1 LLQFA
6 IPARHPSFIL
16 LLNHDPRPNM
26 PAPTSNT
33 TRLEAFSDGVIA
45 VIITIMVLELKV
57 PHEPG
62 LAGLRPVIPT
72 LAIYALSFALVSIYW
87 INHHHLVHRTE
98 EADQAILYAN
108 LGFLFCLSL
117 TPFVTAYLVEMKI
130 DSFSVALYAISMVA
144 TGFAFMLLRLA
155 IGWRLR
161 HGGALNQQDKSNEAK
176 HWISLALYLIAIP
189 LAFYHSYLAL
199 GIISLVTLVWIY
211 PTSHV
216 VPCDD
221 NPGSSR

>member
-1 LLQFA
+1 MS
-6 IPARHPSFIL
+6 PHKS
-16 LLNHDPRPNM
+16 
-26 PAPTSNT
+26 APTSNT

-57 PHEPG
+57 PHVAG
-62 LAGLRPVIPT
+62 LTGLRPVLPT

-108 LGFLFCLSL
+108 LLFLFCLSL
-117 TPFVTAYLVEMKI
+117 IPFVTGYLLEMDM
-130 DSFSVALYAISMVA
+130 DSLSVVLYAISMLA

-161 HGGALNQQDKSNEAK
+161 HSGILNRQDRSDESK
-176 HWISLALYLIAIP
+176 HWISLALYLISIP
-189 LAFYHSYLAL
+189 LAFYHSHLAL
-199 GIISLVTLVWIY
+199 GIIALVALVWIY
-211 PTSHV
+211 PTTTHKTS
-216 VPCDD
+216 DD
-221 NPGSSR
+221 EPRLQP